1 MKKSFNL
8 DSEINKLV
16 LTEGI
21 EKPSKD
27 FVKNIMAELNP
38 QKKYTQNPLIS
49 GKLTI
54 GILSSFFLAIA
65 TYLRVN
71 RDDFHYNQSPF
82 FEKLN
87 VLSNISLLN
96 INLSYQVSVILICTL
111 VLIIAQLIMIKRV
124 IMK

>member
-54 GILSSFFLAIA
+54 AIVSSFFLAIA
-65 TYLRVN
+65 TYLSVN

-87 VLSNISLLN
+87 ILSNISFLN
-96 INLSYQVSVILICTL
+96 IDLSYQISVILISTL
-111 VLIIAQLIMIKRV
+111 VLIIAQLVIIKRV

>member
-27 FVKNIMAELNP
+27 FVKNIMDELNP
-38 QKKYTQNPLIS
+38 QKKYIQNPLIS
-49 GKLTI
+49 WKLTTA
-54 GILSSFFLAIA
+54 ILSSFFLAIA
-65 TYLRVN
+65 TYLRFN
-71 RDDFHYNQSPF
+71 RDDFQYNQSPF

-87 VLSNISLLN
+87 ILSNISLLN
-96 INLSYQVSVILICTL
+96 IDLSYQISVILISTL
-111 VLIIAQLIMIKRV
+111 VMIIAQLIMIKRV
-124 IMK
+124 IIK